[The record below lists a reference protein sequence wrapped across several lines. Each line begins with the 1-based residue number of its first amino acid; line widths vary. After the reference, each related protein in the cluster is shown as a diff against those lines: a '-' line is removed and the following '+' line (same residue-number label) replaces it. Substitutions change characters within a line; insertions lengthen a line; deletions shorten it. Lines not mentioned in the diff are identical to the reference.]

1 MKIITVLVGCSLLS
15 VILAGCGPELAQTP
29 LGTEEQ
35 NWQRTIK
42 GSYSSW
48 QPPRV
53 APPAIHDNMSKDYV
67 PAPEVPA
74 ANIEVTDTEVV
85 TPTMASEDVTVTEK
99 DAKGDVVAQETVT
112 TTEKVE
118 KAAAPAGSSYT
129 VVKGDTLSLISQKV
143 YKDGRKWNRIL
154 KANDALLKGNANKL
168 KPGMKL
174 VIPAP

>member
-1 MKIITVLVGCSLLS
+1 MKMITVFMGCSLLS

-29 LGTEEQ
+29 LGSEEQ
-35 NWQRTIK
+35 NWERTIK

-74 ANIEVTDTEVV
+74 ASIEVTDTEVV
-85 TPTMASEDVTVTEK
+85 TPTMASEDLTVTEK
-99 DAKGDVVAQETVT
+99 DAKGEVIAKETVVAV
-112 TTEKVE
+112 EKVV
-118 KAAAPAGSSYT
+118 PAGTEYT